1 MPEDAGCRF
10 GGAIRIGG
18 LLWRTVAFWLK
29 RPAGGCRCIGRGSV
43 LSCAGGAKR
52 YFKASSRPGDG
63 HGAGKRRPG
72 REAAEPQRRASEQG
86 SMSLPCREVW
96 SLSVRCRSPPKRKFR
111 ARFLLKEPCPEFLRF
126 SGFYARSGPAQE
138 CASDPEASV
147 RKTYLLRSG
156 RRLRTV
162 APACHISLSR
172 ISLSSASSFSR

>member
-1 MPEDAGCRF
+1 MTDRFCAGSSILRHAGGGRGCF
-10 GGAIRIGG
+10 VGAIRIGG
-18 LLWRTVAFWLK
+18 LLSRTVAFWLK

-52 YFKASSRPGDG
+52 YFKASPRPGDG

-126 SGFYARSGPAQE
+126 SGFLCPMRACAGVCFRPGSIGPDRLICCVRDAG
-138 CASDPEASV
+138 CAP
-147 RKTYLLRSG
+147 
-156 RRLRTV
+156 
-162 APACHISLSR
+162 
-172 ISLSSASSFSR
+172 